1 MDLWGRQWL
10 RIANDSIHDLAAG
23 AWPGAVIALWFALD
37 ASRRTFQRDTI
48 VTVLHASS
56 SIWLVWFLALLL
68 LVATGAA
75 RVNYRTRGL
84 TAEIAAARTRAALWK
99 HLIFV
104 TVFALSTVAAY
115 LMLRA

>member
-1 MDLWGRQWL
+1 LDLWGRQWL

-23 AWPGAVIALWFALD
+23 AWPGAVMALWFALD
-37 ASRRTFQRDTI
+37 ATRRTFQRDTFT
-48 VTVLHASS
+48 VVLHAASS
-56 SIWLVWFLALLL
+56 VWIVWFLALLL

-84 TAEIAAARTRAALWK
+84 TAEIAEARTRAALWK

-104 TVFALSTVAAY
+104 TVFVVATVAAY
-115 LMLRA
+115 LILRV